1 VNRLKIETYRPTVAN
16 TSLVS
21 PPFTI
26 RPVLSRLM
34 PEISAMTM
42 PANRKPPRKL
52 K

>member
-1 VNRLKIETYRPTVAN
+1 VNRLKIETYRATVAN

-21 PPFTI
+21 PPLTI
-26 RPVLSRLM
+26 RLVLSRLM